1 METKS
6 YILSILV
13 DDEPG
18 VLSRIAGLFSGRG
31 FNIDSLA
38 VANAKEPNVSRITM
52 VTNCDEQIIEQI
64 KKQLHKLI
72 NVITVTDLT
81 KKKYVE
87 RQLALIKVNAQSDK
101 KAEILRI
108 VDIFRCKIVDVGMSH
123 YTIEVS
129 GDSGKHEA
137 IRALLQPMGIIEI
150 ASTGSIALGRE
161 GAKGSKNGQAG
172 KPGKIRKKN
181 IPY

>member
-1 METKS
+1 MKTNN

-31 FNIDSLA
+31 FNIESLS
-38 VANAKEPNVSRITM
+38 VAGTVDPHVSRITM
-52 VTNCDEQIIEQI
+52 VTHCEPNIIEQI

-72 NVITVTDLT
+72 NVITVNDLT
-81 KKKYVE
+81 EKKYVE
-87 RQLALIKVNAQSDK
+87 RELALIKVNAQPEK

-108 VDIFRCKIVDVGMSH
+108 VDIFRCKVVDVGLSH

-129 GDSGKHEA
+129 GNKEKHDA
-137 IRALLQPMGIIEI
+137 IISLLKPMGIIEV
-150 ASTGSIALGRE
+150 ASTGAIALPRE
-161 GAKGSKNGQAG
+161 NG
-172 KPGKIRKKN
+172 
-181 IPY
+181 